1 LQIKAVETLML
12 QAELQEP
19 LTIAGVSPFTVRQ
32 SNLVRIKTD
41 EGIDGVGEIIV
52 RAAPEATEAIVRT
65 ILKPI
70 LIGSD
75 PFDVELLWQRMFS
88 AMSTRGH
95 SKGFMIE
102 AISGVDIALWD
113 IIGKATKLPLY
124 RLLGGR
130 QAKQLRAY
138 ATALTFKDKKELV
151 KDAERFLEMDFE
163 AMKLKIGR
171 GPRVDVENMKT
182 VRESVGDEVLVMT
195 DANSG
200 YDATTAI
207 KVGRQIERCGA
218 YWLEE
223 PVPPHDIDGY
233 VSVRKAL
240 DMPVAGGESE
250 FTRFGFRDLIS
261 RGAVDIVQPDVTRA
275 GGFSEVK
282 KILALAEAYN
292 LPYAPHNFGSAVCL
306 AASIQMAASAPNF
319 LVLEYDATPNPLRE
333 DLPATPLP
341 EVRNGSVEAPPAP
354 GLGLEIDEDALAR
367 YTIKRGQ

>member
-1 LQIKAVETLML
+1 LQITEVETIML
-12 QAELQEP
+12 RAELAEP
-19 LTIAGVSPFTVRQ
+19 LSIAGVSPFTARQ
-32 SNLVRIKTD
+32 SNLVRVKTD
-41 EGIDGVGEIIV
+41 EGVDGVGEIIV

-70 LIGSD
+70 LVGSD

-88 AMSTRGH
+88 TMSTRGH

-113 IIGKATKLPLY
+113 IIGKATKLPVH

-130 QAKQLRAY
+130 HVGQLKAY
-138 ATALTFKDKKELV
+138 ATALTFKERGELI
-151 KDAERFLEMDFE
+151 KDAERFLDIGFK

-171 GPRVDVENMKT
+171 GPKVDVENMKA
-182 VRESVGDEVLVMT
+182 VREVVGDEVLVMT

-200 YDATTAI
+200 YDAPTA
-207 KVGRQIERCGA
+207 VTLGRQLERYGA

-233 VSVRKAL
+233 ISVRRAL
-240 DMPVAGGESE
+240 DMPVAAGESE
-250 FTRFGFRDLIS
+250 FTRFGFRELIS
-261 RGAVDIVQPDVTRA
+261 RGAVDIVQPDITRA

-292 LPYAPHNFGSAVCL
+292 LTYAPHNFGSAVCL
-306 AASIQMAASAPNF
+306 AASIQMAAAAPNF
-319 LVLEYDATPNPLRE
+319 LILEHDVTANPLRE
-333 DLPATPLP
+333 DLPATRLP
-341 EVRNGSVEAPPAP
+341 KVSDGSVEVPDAP
-354 GLGLEIDEDALAR
+354 GLGLEIDEDALTR
-367 YTIKRGQ
+367 YKIKRG

>member
-1 LQIKAVETLML
+1 MQK
-12 QAELQEP
+12 
-19 LTIAGVSPFTVRQ
+19 
-32 SNLVRIKTD
+32 
-41 EGIDGVGEIIV
+41 
-52 RAAPEATEAIVRT
+52 

-70 LIGSD
+70 LLGSD

-88 AMSTRGH
+88 TMGTRGH

-113 IIGKATKLPLY
+113 IVAKVTKLPVY

-130 QAKQLRAY
+130 QAGQVSAY
-138 ATALTFKDKKELV
+138 ATTLTFKDKKELV
-151 KDAERFLEMDFE
+151 KDAEEFLEMGFN

-182 VRESVGDEVLVMT
+182 VREFVGGEVLIMT

-200 YDATTAI
+200 YDAPTAI
-207 KVGRQIERCGA
+207 RVGRQLERYGA

-223 PVPPHDIDGY
+223 PVPPHDIIGY
-233 VSVRKAL
+233 TSVRRAL

-250 FTRFGFRDLIS
+250 FTRFGFRELIS
-261 RGAVDIVQPDVTRA
+261 KGAVDIVQPDMTRA
-275 GGFSEVK
+275 GGFSEVR

-306 AASIQMAASAPNF
+306 AASLQMATVAANF
-319 LVLEYDATPNPLRE
+319 LTLEYDATPNPLRQ
-333 DLPATPLP
+333 DLLATPLP
-341 EVRNGSVEAPPAP
+341 EVRNGSVEVPGAP

-367 YTIKRGQ
+367 YTVKRGL